1 MSETST
7 TRSLTALV
15 IGNILGGIGVASGIA
30 VGALLVATMG
40 GTGMSGLGQALSVLG
55 AGLLAVPLAKL
66 ATQRGRRRALAT
78 GYVIAAI
85 GGLIVLIGARLDALV
100 VVLLGLLL
108 FGAAQAT
115 NLQTRYAAS
124 ELATPARRATIMS
137 IVIWATT
144 IGSVAGP
151 NLSTAGAS
159 LGRPLGIPDLAGP
172 YLFSVTGF
180 ILAFAVIALVFV
192 RRSATAGT
200 GPSAPPQ
207 SAGRKMGAMAALRW
221 AAAHPVARFAVVLIV
236 TGHAVM
242 VGIMSMTP
250 VHLGHGG
257 HGLQIIG
264 LTISLHIMGMYA
276 LSPVVGWLADR
287 FGPMRVALAGLIQ
300 FAVVA
305 VIILIEA
312 DHFVGVVIALILLGT
327 GWSCTTI
334 AGSALLASV
343 DSGEVRVPLQGATDA
358 LMNYGAATAA
368 LLGGPLLALIG
379 YGGLALVSALVII
392 PAGAIGWYA
401 RRHRDSALAAR
412 DQR

>member
-40 GTGMSGLGQALSVLG
+40 GTGLAGLGQALSVLG
-55 AGLLAVPLAKL
+55 AGFLAVPLAKL
-66 ATQRGRRRALAT
+66 ATQNGRRPALAT
-78 GYVIAAI
+78 GYAIAAI
-85 GGLIVLIGARLDALV
+85 GGLTVLLGARFDLLP
-100 VVLLGLLL
+100 VVLAGLLL
-108 FGAAQAT
+108 FGAAQAAS
-115 NLQTRYAAS
+115 LQTRYAAS

-144 IGSVAGP
+144 IGSVLGP

-180 ILAFAVIALVFV
+180 VLACLVVALVFTG
-192 RRSATAGT
+192 RRMA
-200 GPSAPPQ
+200 APRPGVPTQ
-207 SAGRKMGAMAALRW
+207 SPARKGALAALRW
-221 AAAHPVARFAVVLIV
+221 AAGHPVARFAVVVIV

-257 HGLQIIG
+257 HGLQVIG

-287 FGPMRVALAGLIQ
+287 FGPMRVALAGLAQ
-300 FAVVA
+300 FAIVA

-312 DHFVGVVIALILLGT
+312 DHYVPVVIALILLGS

-334 AGSALLASV
+334 AGSALLAGV

-358 LMNYGAATAA
+358 LMNYGAAAAA

-379 YGGLALVSALVII
+379 YGGLALASAVAII
-392 PAGAIGWYA
+392 PALATGAYA

>member
-1 MSETST
+1 MSNTST
-7 TRSLTALV
+7 TRSLVALV

-40 GTGMSGLGQALSVLG
+40 GTELSGVGQALSVLG
-55 AGLLAVPLAKL
+55 AGLLAVPLARL
-66 ATQRGRRRALAT
+66 ATMRGRRRALAT
-78 GYVIAAI
+78 GYVIAAV
-85 GGLIVLIGARLDALV
+85 GGLIVLIGARLDQLLV
-100 VVLLGLLL
+100 VFLGLLM

-137 IVIWATT
+137 VVIWATT

-180 ILAFAVIALVFV
+180 VLACAVIALVFV
-192 RRSATAGT
+192 
-200 GPSAPPQ
+200 
-207 SAGRKMGAMAALRW
+207 GRKVDPASSPAAAGPKLGALAALRW
-221 AAAHPVARFAVVLIV
+221 AAGHPVARFAVVLIV

-250 VHLGHGG
+250 VHLGQGG

-276 LSPVVGWLADR
+276 LSPLVGWLADR
-287 FGPMRVALAGLIQ
+287 FGPMRVALAGLVQ
-300 FAVVA
+300 FAIVA

-312 DHFVGVVIALILLGT
+312 DHYIAVVIALILLGT

-379 YGGLALVSALVII
+379 YGGLALVSALAII